1 MIWLLINSFYI
12 FAFSYLVASSTGI
25 DFSIRYKIDFE
36 RFFSIWI
43 LAYSGKPHVA
53 REMGN

>member
-12 FAFSYLVASSTGI
+12 FAFSYLVASSIGI

-36 RFFSIWI
+36 RFLSIWI